1 MRVGIDSHRL
11 RLFYSNCARSSIFTA
26 PHELAASTRL
36 ESGDH
41 ATELTKSP
49 GFSPGA
55 ASPPDPPA
63 AVTAKL
69 CFAMGV
75 GTHRA

>member
-1 MRVGIDSHRL
+1 MRALEYLHGAARVGRQHR
-11 RLFYSNCARSSIFTA
+11 
-26 PHELAASTRL
+26 P

-69 CFAMGV
+69 CFAMGA